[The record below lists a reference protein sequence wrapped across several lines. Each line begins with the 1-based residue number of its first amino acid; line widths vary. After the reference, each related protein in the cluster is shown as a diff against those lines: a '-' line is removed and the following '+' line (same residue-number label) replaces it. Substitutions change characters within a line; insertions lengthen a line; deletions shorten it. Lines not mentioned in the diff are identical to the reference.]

1 MDIRI
6 TKVSES
12 SYKRQLKLVEH
23 LEAFLS
29 QVDNYK
35 AMRKFHELFYE
46 KPTDGRNNP
55 YFNDLLKTEFTYSCY
70 KHSYS
75 DKFNF
80 HFSKNKNRKDKLE
93 FDINAKSIP
102 EIIVGLSK
110 YRVRLIDWDKSSD
123 DASDPTYRIE
133 SLVGKTFSGEYT
145 RQGFNNQIKA
155 LEDALRDAG
164 DAVAKLSYADLKS
177 KET

>member
-12 SYKRQLKLVEH
+12 SYKRQLQLAVH
-23 LEAFLS
+23 LESFLS
-29 QVDNYK
+29 QVENYK
-35 AMRKFHELFYE
+35 AMRKFHELFYD
-46 KPTDGRNNP
+46 KPTNGSNNP
-55 YFNDLLKTEFTYSCY
+55 YYNDLLKTDFIYSCY

-93 FDINAKSIP
+93 FDINSKSIP
-102 EIIVGLSK
+102 EINAGLSN
-110 YRVRLIDWDKSSD
+110 YRLRLIDWDKTSD
-123 DASDPTYRIE
+123 DPSDPAYRIE

-145 RQGFNNQIKA
+145 LQGFNNQKEA
-155 LEDALRDAG
+155 LAAALREASDS
-164 DAVAKLSYADLKS
+164 VASLSFTDITS
-177 KET
+177 TET